1 MYGCIMTKDKIINA
15 SDCKEKIFMN
25 DDWEEN
31 FYKEIEK
38 LREHDLEVTRFADDN
53 TGCSIIGN
61 YQKEYKDNYEGI
73 LVPFSRI
80 YVIKDSVEDEG
91 LAQIIFDIHVTR
103 KVARCYDPNNECD
116 YVFSNLP
123 KGFMAPINIVND
135 KNFFVSLKDGR
146 IYERA
151 KKGLIKIDSWCLYER
166 FYNVHIS
173 NTFTGLYRRLKI
185 FILRTLPSWFF
196 AIIAFACGYTLYL
209 LKGKV
214 FKYSVYDVI
223 KSRYLEDGSDTQKR
237 HETQMPSPTID
248 FFGYKVTTWTIGSYS
263 LIVVLVGIVYQDTI
277 QIIYPPNNSSYATLF
292 TAALAIFS
300 IIVYDRVLP
309 KILKCI
315 VKKSSEYSYDIGN
328 KGVLFHV

>member
-1 MYGCIMTKDKIINA
+1 
-15 SDCKEKIFMN
+15 MN

-80 YVIKDSVEDEG
+80 YVIKDSAKDEG

-103 KVARCYDPNNECD
+103 KVARCYDPNNEYD

-123 KGFMAPINIVND
+123 KGFMSPINIVND
-135 KNFFVSLKDGR
+135 KNFFVSLKDGM

-151 KKGLIKIDSWCLYER
+151 KKGLIKIDSWYLYER

-173 NTFTGLYRRLKI
+173 SVYTFTGLYRRLKM
-185 FILRTLPSWFF
+185 FTLRTLPSWFF
-196 AIIAFACGYTLYL
+196 IIIALACGCIFFL
-209 LKGKV
+209 LKGQV

-223 KSRYLEDGSDTQKR
+223 KSRYLGKGSDTQER
-237 HETQMPSPTID
+237 RETQMPEPTIN
-248 FFGYKVTTWTIGSYS
+248 FFGYKVATWTVGSYS
-263 LIVVLVGIVYQDTI
+263 LVVVLAGAIFQDTL
-277 QIIYPPNNSSYATLF
+277 QIICPPNNSAYATLS

>member
-1 MYGCIMTKDKIINA
+1 
-15 SDCKEKIFMN
+15 MN

-80 YVIKDSVEDEG
+80 YVIKDSAKDEG
-91 LAQIIFDIHVTR
+91 LAQIIFDTHVTR
-103 KVARCYDPNNECD
+103 KVARCYDPNNEYD

-135 KNFFVSLKDGR
+135 KNFFVSLKDGM

-151 KKGLIKIDSWCLYER
+151 KKGLIKIDSWYLYER

-173 NTFTGLYRRLKI
+173 SVYTFTGLYRRLKM
-185 FILRTLPSWFF
+185 FTLRTLPSWFF
-196 AIIAFACGYTLYL
+196 IIIALACGCIFFL
-209 LKGKV
+209 LKGQV

-223 KSRYLEDGSDTQKR
+223 KSRYLGKGSGTQER
-237 HETQMPSPTID
+237 RETQMPEPTIN
-248 FFGYKVTTWTIGSYS
+248 FFGYKVATWTVGSYS
-263 LIVVLVGIVYQDTI
+263 LVVVLAGAIFQDTL
-277 QIIYPPNNSSYATLF
+277 QIICPPNNSAYATLS

>member
-1 MYGCIMTKDKIINA
+1 
-15 SDCKEKIFMN
+15 MN

-80 YVIKDSVEDEG
+80 YVIKDSAKDEG

-103 KVARCYDPNNECD
+103 KVARCYDPNNEYD

-135 KNFFVSLKDGR
+135 KNFFVSLKDGM

-151 KKGLIKIDSWCLYER
+151 KKGLIKIDSWYLYER

-173 NTFTGLYRRLKI
+173 SVYTFTGLYRRLKM
-185 FILRTLPSWFF
+185 FTLRTLPSWFF
-196 AIIAFACGYTLYL
+196 IIIALACGCIFFL
-209 LKGKV
+209 LKGQV

-223 KSRYLEDGSDTQKR
+223 KSRYLGKGSGTQER
-237 HETQMPSPTID
+237 RETQMPEPTIN
-248 FFGYKVTTWTIGSYS
+248 FFGYKVATWTVGSYS
-263 LIVVLVGIVYQDTI
+263 LVVVLAGAIFQDTL
-277 QIIYPPNNSSYATLF
+277 QIICPPNNSAYATLS

>member
-1 MYGCIMTKDKIINA
+1 MHLIARK
-15 SDCKEKIFMN
+15 KIFMN

-80 YVIKDSVEDEG
+80 YVIKDSAKDEG

-103 KVARCYDPNNECD
+103 KVARCYDPNNEYD

-135 KNFFVSLKDGR
+135 KNFFVSLKDGM

-151 KKGLIKIDSWCLYER
+151 KKGLIKIDSWYLYER

-173 NTFTGLYRRLKI
+173 SVYTFTGLYRRLKM
-185 FILRTLPSWFF
+185 FTLRTLPSWFF
-196 AIIAFACGYTLYL
+196 IIIALACGCIFFL
-209 LKGKV
+209 LKGQV

-223 KSRYLEDGSDTQKR
+223 KSRYLGKGSGTQER
-237 HETQMPSPTID
+237 RETQMPETTIK
-248 FFGYKVTTWTIGSYS
+248 FFGYKVATWTVGSYS
-263 LIVVLVGIVYQDTI
+263 LVVVLAGAIFQDTL
-277 QIIYPPNNSSYATLF
+277 QIICPPNNSAYATLS

>member
-1 MYGCIMTKDKIINA
+1 
-15 SDCKEKIFMN
+15 MN

-61 YQKEYKDNYEGI
+61 YQKEYKDNSEGI

-80 YVIKDSVEDEG
+80 YVIKDSVKDEG

-103 KVARCYDPNNECD
+103 KVARYYDSNNEYD

-135 KNFFVSLKDGR
+135 KNFFVSLKDGM

-151 KKGLIKIDSWCLYER
+151 KKGLIKIDSWYLYER

-173 NTFTGLYRRLKI
+173 SVYTFTGLYRRLKM
-185 FILRTLPSWFF
+185 FALRTLPSWFF
-196 AIIAFACGYTLYL
+196 IIIALACGCIFFL
-209 LKGKV
+209 LKGQV

-223 KSRYLEDGSDTQKR
+223 KSRYLGKGSDTQER
-237 HETQMPSPTID
+237 RETQMPEPTIN
-248 FFGYKVTTWTIGSYS
+248 FFGYKVATWTVGSYS
-263 LIVVLVGIVYQDTI
+263 LVVVLAGAIFQDTL
-277 QIIYPPNNSSYATLF
+277 QIICPPNNSAYATLS

>member
-1 MYGCIMTKDKIINA
+1 
-15 SDCKEKIFMN
+15 MN

-80 YVIKDSVEDEG
+80 YVIKDSAKDEG

-103 KVARCYDPNNECD
+103 KVARCYDPNNEYD

-135 KNFFVSLKDGR
+135 KNFFVSLKDGM

-151 KKGLIKIDSWCLYER
+151 KKGLIKIDSWYLYER

-173 NTFTGLYRRLKI
+173 SVYTFTGLYRRLKM
-185 FILRTLPSWFF
+185 FTLRTLPSWFF
-196 AIIAFACGYTLYL
+196 IIIALACGCIFFL
-209 LKGKV
+209 LKGQV

-223 KSRYLEDGSDTQKR
+223 KSRYLGKGSDTQER
-237 HETQMPSPTID
+237 RETQMPEPTIN
-248 FFGYKVTTWTIGSYS
+248 FFGYKVAIWTVGSYS
-263 LIVVLVGIVYQDTI
+263 LVVVLAGAIFQDTL
-277 QIIYPPNNSSYATLF
+277 QIICPPNNSAYATLS